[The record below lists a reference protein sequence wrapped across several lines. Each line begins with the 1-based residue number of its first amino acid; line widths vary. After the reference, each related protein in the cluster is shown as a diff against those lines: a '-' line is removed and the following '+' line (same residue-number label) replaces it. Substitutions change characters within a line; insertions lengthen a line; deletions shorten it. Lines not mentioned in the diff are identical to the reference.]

1 MTAAQPGAYRD
12 IAEIKLKYPL
22 LDVVERAGV
31 RLRRAGARRWQ
42 GLCPFH
48 EDHNPSF
55 FVDVEDQRFVCFGC
69 KSRGD
74 VLDFVRMHEH
84 LNTVGEACAWL
95 TGTPVPPGAAA
106 RRSVY
111 FDSTTGPPLGPTD
124 ARRAACAEHRW
135 RFVSGRAVAEPA
147 SSRLP
152 YGARSS
158 RLGGPRLRAGLF
170 GRPLA
175 GSASAQARR
184 VAYRRGPGAVAKAR
198 KR

>member
-74 VLDFVRMHEH
+74 VLDFVRMQSIS
-84 LNTVGEACAWL
+84 
-95 TGTPVPPGAAA
+95 TP
-106 RRSVY
+106 SV
-111 FDSTTGPPLGPTD
+111 
-124 ARRAACAEHRW
+124 RRAPGSPERLCHR
-135 RFVSGRAVAEPA
+135 RGSE
-147 SSRLP
+147 S
-152 YGARSS
+152 
-158 RLGGPRLRAGLF
+158 PRLL
-170 GRPLA
+170 
-175 GSASAQARR
+175 
-184 VAYRRGPGAVAKAR
+184 
-198 KR
+198 